1 MGKIRCC
8 RFIIFFMKINKIK
21 RVNDA
26 RIDELELKMVT
37 DFDHVECPLVHRFA
51 NKMYIREIFMPKGTL
66 VTSKIH
72 KSQHPYC
79 VSKGVVSVKIDS
91 GEWVT
96 IEAPFTGITE
106 VGTRRVL
113 LIHED
118 CIWTTFHVNKDN
130 CKDISTLENRLLYK
144 YKNKLLK
151 NINTKTINFKKE
163 AIL

>member
-1 MGKIRCC
+1 
-8 RFIIFFMKINKIK
+8 MKINKIK

-37 DFDHVECPLVHRFA
+37 DFDHVECPLVHRFT

-106 VGTRRVL
+106 IGTRRVL

-163 AIL
+163 EIL